1 MIHPSPLLL
10 SAIAFLC
17 CMPRTAAAQI
27 HSLTEKAHPS
37 EPGQA
42 AEDMPGFVL
51 VEHRTGAPTLVVPAK
66 PVPSTYQ
73 IPSAPTRPNGLAGAR
88 VRVLAFIRAAE
99 IRHALPAGLLEALVE
114 VESAFQADAVSRAG
128 AMGLAQLMPATAKA
142 LGVLNPFDARANL
155 DGGARFLRAM
165 LDRFGSVSLALAA
178 YNAGPGAV
186 LRSRGVPA
194 NRETPAYVRKVLS
207 AWSFGGLR

>member
-1 MIHPSPLLL
+1 MNHPLPLSL

-17 CMPRTAAAQI
+17 CVPRAATAQTAPPSVNADRIAVGRDVEAQ
-27 HSLTEKAHPS
+27 
-37 EPGQA
+37 Q
-42 AEDMPGFVL
+42 GFQL
-51 VEHRTGAPTLVVPAK
+51 VEHRTGVPTSFPLTNAAPP
-66 PVPSTYQ
+66 
-73 IPSAPTRPNGLAGAR
+73 IPQASRPTRPYGLADAR

-99 IRHALPAGLLEALVE
+99 MRHALPRGLLEALVE
-114 VESAFQADAVSRAG
+114 VESAFQPNAVSRAG
-128 AMGLAQLMPATAKA
+128 AMGLAQLMPATARA
-142 LGVLNPFDARANL
+142 LGVLNPFDARANV

-194 NRETPAYVRKVLS
+194 NSETPTYVRKVLD
-207 AWSFGGLR
+207 AWSFGGVR